1 MPILRGL
8 RKGVG
13 AGAYVFKVPLSHSG
27 ARGSSP
33 PPDRYN
39 MGGQLRYKGDYMT
52 AFGSKPADLAMPA
65 VLFFDVDGTL
75 VWHDPDA
82 ATGENIVGNA
92 PSAEVY
98 KAFHALADNGHR
110 AFICTGRPLSLV
122 AQDLLDLKPAGLI
135 TGAGATIVIDGK
147 IVYQN
152 GIARELLDRT
162 LKVVFEAGAGVMYEG
177 ANLCV
182 SLVPAG
188 VPYEDFPGV
197 ATVRTI
203 EDFYA
208 LAGDEVFDKI
218 SFMNSEV
225 PALRSAW
232 DFLGQ
237 HYTICDLGVGVGEM
251 SVIGTDKGS
260 GIRHALEAL
269 ASLAN
274 ADAAADAAYRTFAFG
289 DSENDLPMMRV
300 VDHPVAMG
308 NALDSVKQAASYVTA
323 SVQEDGV
330 PAALRHFG
338 LI

>member
-1 MPILRGL
+1 MSALEP
-8 RKGVG
+8 KN
-13 AGAYVFKVPLSHSG
+13 ADQ
-27 ARGSSP
+27 AR
-33 PPDRYN
+33 
-39 MGGQLRYKGDYMT
+39 
-52 AFGSKPADLAMPA
+52 PAA
-65 VLFFDVDGTL
+65 LFFDVDGTL
-75 VWHDPDA
+75 VWHDPNA
-82 ATGENIVGNA
+82 ATGENIVSNP
-92 PSAEVY
+92 PSPAVY
-98 KAFHALADNGHR
+98 KAFHALAQNGHK

-122 AQDLLDLKPAGLI
+122 AQDLLDLQPVGLI
-135 TGAGATIVIDGK
+135 TGAGATIVLDGK

-152 GIARELLDRT
+152 GIARELLDQT
-162 LKVVFEAGAGVMYEG
+162 LKVIFEAGAVVMYEG

-197 ATVRTI
+197 ATAHTI
-203 EDFYA
+203 EDFYK

-218 SFMNSEV
+218 SFANSEV
-225 PALRSAW
+225 PVLRSAW

-237 HYTICDLGVGVGEM
+237 HYTICDLGVGESEM

-269 ASLAN
+269 ASLTG
-274 ADAAADAAYRTFAFG
+274 ADVAADAAYRTFAFG

-308 NALDSVKQAASYVTA
+308 NALDSVKQAASYVTTP
-323 SVQEDGV
+323 VQEDGV

>member
-1 MPILRGL
+1 MTMPTQ
-8 RKGVG
+8 
-13 AGAYVFKVPLSHSG
+13 
-27 ARGSSP
+27 AR
-33 PPDRYN
+33 
-39 MGGQLRYKGDYMT
+39 
-52 AFGSKPADLAMPA
+52 PAAKDGPA
-65 VLFFDVDGTL
+65 ALFFDVDGTL

-82 ATGENIVGNA
+82 ATGENIVNNP
-92 PSAEVY
+92 PSPAVY
-98 KAFHALADNGHR
+98 QAFHALADNGHK

-122 AQDLLDLKPAGLI
+122 ARDLLDLKPAGLI

-152 GIARELLDRT
+152 GIALELLDQT
-162 LKVVFEAGAGVMYEG
+162 LRAIFEARAGVMYEG

-197 ATVRTI
+197 ATVHTI
-203 EDFYA
+203 EDFYK

-260 GIRHALEAL
+260 GIHHALEAL
-269 ASLAN
+269 ASLTG
-274 ADAAADAAYRTFAFG
+274 ADAAACAGDAAGTAYRTFAFG

-300 VDHPVAMG
+300 VDYPVAMG

>member
-1 MPILRGL
+1 
-8 RKGVG
+8 
-13 AGAYVFKVPLSHSG
+13 
-27 ARGSSP
+27 
-33 PPDRYN
+33 
-39 MGGQLRYKGDYMT
+39 
-52 AFGSKPADLAMPA
+52 MPA
-65 VLFFDVDGTL
+65 ALFFDVDGTL

-82 ATGENIVGNA
+82 ATGENIVSNP

-98 KAFHALADNGHR
+98 KAFHALADNGHK

-152 GIARELLDRT
+152 GIARELLDQT
-162 LKVVFEAGAGVMYEG
+162 LRAIFEAGAGVMYEG

-188 VPYEDFPGV
+188 VPYDDFPGV
-197 ATVRTI
+197 ATVHTV

-232 DFLGQ
+232 GFSGQ
-237 HYTICDLGVGVGEM
+237 ALHHLRFGRRRGRDER
-251 SVIGTDKGS
+251 D
-260 GIRHALEAL
+260 RH
-269 ASLAN
+269 
-274 ADAAADAAYRTFAFG
+274 R
-289 DSENDLPMMRV
+289 
-300 VDHPVAMG
+300 
-308 NALDSVKQAASYVTA
+308 
-323 SVQEDGV
+323 
-330 PAALRHFG
+330 
-338 LI
+338 

>member
-1 MPILRGL
+1 
-8 RKGVG
+8 
-13 AGAYVFKVPLSHSG
+13 
-27 ARGSSP
+27 
-33 PPDRYN
+33 
-39 MGGQLRYKGDYMT
+39 MT

-65 VLFFDVDGTL
+65 ALFFDVDGTL

-82 ATGENIVGNA
+82 ATGENIVNNP
-92 PSAEVY
+92 PSPAVY
-98 KAFHALADNGHR
+98 KAFHALAANGHK

-152 GIARELLDRT
+152 GIARELLDQT
-162 LKVVFEAGAGVMYEG
+162 LKEIFNVRAGVMYEG
-177 ANLCV
+177 ANLCI
-182 SLVPAG
+182 SLVPEG
-188 VPYEDFPGV
+188 VPYEDFPGA
-197 ATVRTI
+197 ATVHSV
-203 EDFYA
+203 EEFYA

-218 SFMNSEV
+218 SFMSSEV
-225 PALRSAW
+225 PALMSAW

-237 HYTICDLGVGVGEM
+237 HYTICDLGVGAGEM
-251 SVIGTDKGS
+251 SAIGTDKGS

-269 ASLAN
+269 ASLSG
-274 ADAAADAAYRTFAFG
+274 ADAEICRTFAFG

-300 VDHPVAMG
+300 VDYPVAMG
-308 NALDSVKQAASYVTA
+308 NALDSVKQAACYVTA

-330 PAALRHFG
+330 PVALHHFG

>member
-1 MPILRGL
+1 MTMPMQ
-8 RKGVG
+8 
-13 AGAYVFKVPLSHSG
+13 A
-27 ARGSSP
+27 
-33 PPDRYN
+33 
-39 MGGQLRYKGDYMT
+39 Q
-52 AFGSKPADLAMPA
+52 PAAKDGPA
-65 VLFFDVDGTL
+65 ALFFDVDGTL

-82 ATGENIVGNA
+82 ATGENIVNNP
-92 PSAEVY
+92 PSPAVY
-98 KAFHALADNGHR
+98 QAFHALADNGHK

-122 AQDLLDLKPAGLI
+122 ARDLLDLKPAGLI

-152 GIARELLDRT
+152 GIARELLDQT
-162 LKVVFEAGAGVMYEG
+162 LKVIFEAGAGVMYEG
-177 ANLCV
+177 ASLCV

-197 ATVRTI
+197 ATAHTI
-203 EDFYA
+203 EDFYK

-225 PALRSAW
+225 PALQSAW

-260 GIRHALEAL
+260 GVRHALEAL
-269 ASLAN
+269 ASLGG
-274 ADAAADAAYRTFAFG
+274 ADAGAYRTFAFG

>member
-1 MPILRGL
+1 MFFDSRV
-8 RKGVG
+8 R
-13 AGAYVFKVPLSHSG
+13 
-27 ARGSSP
+27 
-33 PPDRYN
+33 
-39 MGGQLRYKGDYMT
+39 
-52 AFGSKPADLAMPA
+52 PAA
-65 VLFFDVDGTL
+65 LFFDVDGTL

-82 ATGENIVGNA
+82 ATGENIVSNP

-98 KAFHALADNGHR
+98 KAFYALAANGHK

-152 GIARELLDRT
+152 GITRELLDQT
-162 LKVVFEAGAGVMYEG
+162 LKAIFDVRAGVMYEG

-182 SLVPAG
+182 SLVPEA

-197 ATVRTI
+197 ATVHTI

-218 SFMNSEV
+218 SFMSSEV
-225 PALRSAW
+225 PALMGAW

-251 SVIGTDKGS
+251 SAIGTDKGS
-260 GIRHALEAL
+260 GIHRALEAL
-269 ASLAN
+269 ARPGSAGTAPAVGGVAN
-274 ADAAADAAYRTFAFG
+274 AGNVAAEAYRTFAFG

-300 VDHPVAMG
+300 VDYSVAMG

-330 PAALRHFG
+330 PMALRHFG

>member
-1 MPILRGL
+1 
-8 RKGVG
+8 
-13 AGAYVFKVPLSHSG
+13 
-27 ARGSSP
+27 
-33 PPDRYN
+33 
-39 MGGQLRYKGDYMT
+39 MT

-65 VLFFDVDGTL
+65 ALFFDVDGTL

-82 ATGENIVGNA
+82 ATGENIVNNP
-92 PSAEVY
+92 PSPAVY
-98 KAFHALADNGHR
+98 KAFHALAANGHK

-152 GIARELLDRT
+152 GIARELLDQT
-162 LKVVFEAGAGVMYEG
+162 LKEIFNVRAGVMYEG
-177 ANLCV
+177 ANLCI
-182 SLVPAG
+182 SLVPEG
-188 VPYEDFPGV
+188 VPYEDFPGA
-197 ATVRTI
+197 ATVHSV
-203 EDFYA
+203 EEFYA

-218 SFMNSEV
+218 SFMSSEV
-225 PALRSAW
+225 PALMSAW

-237 HYTICDLGVGVGEM
+237 HYTICDLGVGAGEM
-251 SVIGTDKGS
+251 SAIGTDKGS

-269 ASLAN
+269 ARSSGAGAASGVGGVAN
-274 ADAAADAAYRTFAFG
+274 AGNVAGAAYRTFAFG

-300 VDHPVAMG
+300 VDYPVAMG
-308 NALDSVKQAASYVTA
+308 NALDSVKQTACYVTA

-330 PAALRHFG
+330 PVALHHFG

>member
-1 MPILRGL
+1 
-8 RKGVG
+8 
-13 AGAYVFKVPLSHSG
+13 
-27 ARGSSP
+27 
-33 PPDRYN
+33 
-39 MGGQLRYKGDYMT
+39 MT

-65 VLFFDVDGTL
+65 ALFFDVDGTL

-82 ATGENIVGNA
+82 ATGENIVNNP
-92 PSAEVY
+92 PSPAVY
-98 KAFHALADNGHR
+98 QAFHALADNGHK

-152 GIARELLDRT
+152 GIARELLDQT
-162 LKVVFEAGAGVMYEG
+162 LRAIFEAGAGV
-177 ANLCV
+177 
-182 SLVPAG
+182 
-188 VPYEDFPGV
+188 PYDDFPGV
-197 ATVRTI
+197 ATVHTV

-232 DFLGQ
+232 DFLGK

-260 GIRHALEAL
+260 GIHHALEAL
-269 ASLAN
+269 AKLDG

-308 NALDSVKQAASYVTA
+308 NALDSVKQTASYVTA